1 MTINQ
6 EVNIMV
12 NISDAAAAKSKE
24 ILKTEGKDGW
34 GFRFFTSGSSCCG
47 PSYGIDIVENAV
59 DGDETLEK
67 DGVKFYV
74 DQTTLDSLKGMEI
87 HFIDEGDKQ
96 GFVINNPNPPEAPSC
111 GPSCGSSCG

>member
-1 MTINQ
+1 ML
-6 EVNIMV
+6 

-24 ILKTEGKDGW
+24 ILEAEGKTGW
-34 GFRFFTSGSSCCG
+34 GLRFFTSGSSCCG

-59 DGDETLEK
+59 EGDETIEK
-67 DGVKFYV
+67 DGVNFYV
-74 DQTTLDSLKGMEI
+74 DQATLDSLKGMEI

-96 GFVINNPNPPEAPSC
+96 GFVINNPNPTEPPSC